1 MNAPSHSEAFGRPLD
16 LSGRRPSPSYN
27 CICDYSTEVAVL
39 SSEQL
44 GWKSIQLN
52 LTQEP
57 ANEIFV
63 PKTLTNFLSLSL
75 TGTRIHRSKFAG
87 IVDDTPSRPDD
98 VMRLPAGIDA
108 ELCWETDGPFARSI
122 HVCFGNDLFE
132 RYCPEIISGKFLA
145 GHLKPQNYA
154 ATPELSGLIRIL
166 ARELDFRTRRGK
178 LLMETAT
185 RLLAM
190 ELANSHWSHS
200 PMRAAQSLAP
210 DPRIQ
215 RAVDYIEAHFTEDIS
230 LHDLSREAG
239 LSSGH
244 LISLFSHF
252 TGRTPHSYLIDRRI
266 QRAIE
271 LLKST
276 ETPIS
281 AIAIETGFSDQQHM
295 TRMFSNRLRRTPAS
309 FRKNGTRA

>member
-1 MNAPSHSEAFGRPLD
+1 
-16 LSGRRPSPSYN
+16 
-27 CICDYSTEVAVL
+27 
-39 SSEQL
+39 
-44 GWKSIQLN
+44 
-52 LTQEP
+52 
-57 ANEIFV
+57 
-63 PKTLTNFLSLSL
+63 
-75 TGTRIHRSKFAG
+75 
-87 IVDDTPSRPDD
+87 
-98 VMRLPAGIDA
+98 
-108 ELCWETDGPFARSI
+108 
-122 HVCFGNDLFE
+122 
-132 RYCPEIISGKFLA
+132 
-145 GHLKPQNYA
+145 
-154 ATPELSGLIRIL
+154 
-166 ARELDFRTRRGK
+166 
-178 LLMETAT
+178 
-185 RLLAM
+185 
-190 ELANSHWSHS
+190 
-200 PMRAAQSLAP
+200 MRAAQSLAP